1 MLRSLGGRPGA
12 AIRAAGVCAALFVAA
27 GFSPAHAQ
35 PIRPWTPPSSDSLV
49 AWAAE
54 ARARFHT
61 NAGDTVG
68 GENFRAYDLV
78 SRIARRMIRAL
89 GKPNMLQAHAIEPA
103 LDSLGLDTEVAID
116 PAQPTFVLVMVHNP
130 FRPAAESVGWL
141 YWYRRDD
148 LRVQGVSFRGGRDPR
163 MRVWYAAAANAP
175 YEWVVL
181 ERTSGKEGFNFTLL
195 RLDSQG
201 YYWRADQYEGVGP
214 DLSDAIEAG
223 FMDVNRDG
231 RPELLAWAKAV
242 PESLF
247 EACNGCPSLLNER
260 LYTLAQG
267 GYELDDSRMLPSA
280 YSTFVLFI
288 RLMRQQNRVAAAR
301 LLEDPAK
308 LDQALALGWAGGRG
322 RGLWKVERVET
333 DRAWPTWL
341 AVRFRSPKGEQRWI
355 VHFTQKEGRWV
366 IKDWISEKRT
376 GTTLPAPPEA
386 ADTIRTTRG
395 APTR

>member
-1 MLRSLGGRPGA
+1 
-12 AIRAAGVCAALFVAA
+12 
-27 GFSPAHAQ
+27 
-35 PIRPWTPPSSDSLV
+35 
-49 AWAAE
+49 
-54 ARARFHT
+54 
-61 NAGDTVG
+61 
-68 GENFRAYDLV
+68 
-78 SRIARRMIRAL
+78 
-89 GKPNMLQAHAIEPA
+89 
-103 LDSLGLDTEVAID
+103 
-116 PAQPTFVLVMVHNP
+116 
-130 FRPAAESVGWL
+130 VGWL

-148 LRVQGVSFRGGRDPR
+148 LRVQGVSFRGGREPR

-181 ERTSGKEGFNFTLL
+181 ERASGKEGINLTLL

-223 FMDVNRDG
+223 FMDINRDG
-231 RPELLAWAKAV
+231 RPELLAWAKAE

-247 EACNGCPSLLNER
+247 EACNGCPGLLAER
-260 LYTLAQG
+260 LYTLAQE

-308 LDQALALGWAGGRG
+308 LDQALALGWAQGRG
-322 RGLWKVERVET
+322 RGLWKLERVET

-341 AVRFRSPKGEQRWI
+341 AVRFRAPKGEQRWI

-366 IKDWISEKRT
+366 IKDWISEKRS

-386 ADTIRTTRG
+386 ADTIRTVPGVPSR
-395 APTR
+395 